1 MGGSD
6 LRGPVWSSE
15 PYITDVQTDRQ
26 SIPFFSNV
34 LLVLPSHDEETVTQT
49 ARGGGVGG
57 ALLLLLA
64 GAGNGAVMGF

>member
-49 ARGGGVGG
+49 ARGGGGRRG
-57 ALLLLLA
+57 AAAAAAAA
-64 GAGNGAVMGF
+64 GRGR

>member
-49 ARGGGVGG
+49 ARGGGV
-57 ALLLLLA
+57 A
-64 GAGNGAVMGF
+64 GRCCCCCWPGQVMEP